1 MMNLVNISKEFVVE
15 RKECGDKKTNLL
27 VKVARMYYE
36 QGMSQEEIAKD
47 IQCSRPYV
55 SRLLTDAKDEGI
67 VQVKVIP
74 PKEYEQE
81 MEQRL
86 KQVGGLEKVIIV
98 PEKSN
103 SSKLNMVAKAAAEY
117 LENTVKNGEV
127 IGFSWGNTV
136 YAVTNFLSLRRD
148 LSDVTVVQLCGGISN
163 LQNNIYSS
171 EIAKNFAKA
180 WNAKPYAMMCP
191 ALVDSKEIKDVF
203 ISDSNIRK
211 VVEYGYKADT
221 ILITMGAYGMQNAV
235 YRAGYLEE
243 GEMQEL
249 IGNGAVGD
257 ICDHVINIDGEICDL
272 TLDARTVSVPLKELK
287 KKKKRIGVAA
297 GQSKVE
303 CICGAIRGNI
313 INILITDEET
323 AGKVLERLGND

>member
-1 MMNLVNISKEFVVE
+1 ME
-15 RKECGDKKTNLL
+15 RKEYGDKKIDLL

-36 QGMSQEEIAKD
+36 QGLSQEEIAKI

-55 SRLLTDAKDEGI
+55 SRLLTDAKDAGI

-86 KQVGGLEKVIIV
+86 KHAGGLDKVIIV

-103 SSKLNMVAKAAAEY
+103 ASKLNMVAKAAAEY
-117 LENTVKNGEV
+117 LENIIQDGEV

-136 YAVTNFLSLRRD
+136 YAVTNFLSQRQD
-148 LSDVTVVQLCGGISN
+148 LFDVTVVQLCGGISN

-171 EIAKNFAKA
+171 EIAKNFAKT

-203 ISDSNIRK
+203 ISDSNIKK

-221 ILITMGAYGMQNAV
+221 ILITMGAYGIQNAV
-235 YRAGYLEE
+235 YRAGYLKEE
-243 GEMQEL
+243 EMQEL
-249 IGNGAVGD
+249 IGKGAVGD
-257 ICDHVINIDGEICDL
+257 ICDHVIKADGDICDL
-272 TLDARTVSVPLKELK
+272 SLDARTVSVPLDELK
-287 KKKKRIGVAA
+287 KKKTRIGVAT

-303 CICGAIRGNI
+303 CICGAIRGKI
-313 INILITDEET
+313 INVLITDEET
-323 AGKVLERLGND
+323 AGKVFERLM